1 MRGAVPGSAAFA
13 PEAPDGR
20 LVGWGVVSVA
30 NEDRRGRGGAHGNCS
45 TAIVRCTVLGTEGI
59 YALLHEGTQSQGSH
73 HKTSEKENGMG
84 VKMKWAKGV
93 K

>member
-1 MRGAVPGSAAFA
+1 MAAESGGGSSMSLTRIAGGGQGHMGTARQVSSAA
-13 PEAPDGR
+13 
-20 LVGWGVVSVA
+20 L
-30 NEDRRGRGGAHGNCS
+30 GG
-45 TAIVRCTVLGTEGI
+45 VLGTEGVH
-59 YALLHEGTQSQGSH
+59 ALLHEGTQSQGSH